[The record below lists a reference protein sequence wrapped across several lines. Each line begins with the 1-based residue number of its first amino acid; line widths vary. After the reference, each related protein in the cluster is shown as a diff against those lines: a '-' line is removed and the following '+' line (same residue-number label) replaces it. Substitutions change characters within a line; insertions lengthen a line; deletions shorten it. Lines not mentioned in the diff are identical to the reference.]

1 MTERRV
7 EPTPWREVFQ
17 GKRGRLVTGLLM
29 LEALVAIYA
38 LVVTTIMPAVRDDL
52 GKTQLYGFAFA
63 VWGLATI
70 LTIPI
75 AGHAADRFGPRK
87 PLLVVLGV
95 QVCGLAVSGL
105 APSMEIVILGLF
117 LQGCAGGALYAV
129 SLGTV
134 AKTFPADVRAR
145 VMALLATMWILPGL
159 IGPMIG
165 ALIASTVGWRWAF
178 ALPVP
183 LLILAASLVL
193 PSLGDVKPDPE
204 AAALPILRSVQV
216 TIGLGLM
223 LGGLTAQAPYNFIF
237 AAVGLAI
244 GLPGLLHI
252 VPRGTFSARRGVPAA
267 ALAMF
272 LLSGAFFTVD
282 SFIPLMLRK
291 LHDFSYFKAGLVI
304 TVATV
309 TWSAGSLW
317 QSRVAQRIPPGT
329 LVTIGA
335 SLVFVG
341 MLGVACGLS
350 ETLPIWLVY
359 VGWTAAGGG
368 MGIAFPTIPLSVM
381 SVAEEGKEAGQLSS
395 TLLMDTLGMTIGAG
409 LGGAS
414 IAFAT
419 APPTGDEGL
428 RAGIAGAYL
437 IGFVMIGLLLMIA
450 RRIPGLLAAKNE

>member
-1 MTERRV
+1 MSDQHTEPPR
-7 EPTPWREVFQ
+7 WREVFR
-17 GKRGRLVTGLLM
+17 GPRGRMVTGLLM

-38 LVVTTIMPAVRDDL
+38 LVVTAIMPAVRDDL
-52 GKTQLYGFAFA
+52 GRTDLYGFAFA

-75 AGHAADRFGPRK
+75 AGHAADRFGPRR
-87 PLLVVLGV
+87 PLLIVLGV
-95 QVCGLAVSGL
+95 QICGLAVSGF
-105 APSMEIVILGLF
+105 APSMQIVIAGLF

-159 IGPMIG
+159 VGPLLG
-165 ALIASTVGWRWAF
+165 AIIASTVGWRWAF

-183 LLILAASLVL
+183 LLLLAASLVL
-193 PSLGDVKPDPE
+193 PVLGDIEPDPQ
-204 AAALPILRSVQV
+204 AASLPILRSVQV
-216 TIGLGLM
+216 TLGLGLL
-223 LGGLTAQAPYNFIF
+223 LGGLTAAAPWNLLF
-237 AAVGLAI
+237 AVVGLVI

-252 VPRGTFSARRGVPAA
+252 VPRGTFSARRGMPAA

-282 SFIPLMLRK
+282 SFIPLMLRE
-291 LHDFSYFKAGLVI
+291 LHGFSYAKASLVI

-309 TWSAGSLW
+309 TWSLGSWW
-317 QSRVAQRIPPGT
+317 QSRVARRVPSGA
-329 LVTIGA
+329 LVTIGGTFV
-335 SLVFVG
+335 LVG
-341 MLGVACGLS
+341 MAGVACGLFVA
-350 ETLPIWLVY
+350 LPVWLTY
-359 VGWTAAGGG
+359 VGWTMAGGG

-381 SVAEEGKEAGQLSS
+381 SVTDEGKEAGQLSS
-395 TLLMDTLGMTIGAG
+395 TLLMDTLGMTVGAG

-419 APPTGDEGL
+419 AATAGDAGL
-428 RAGIAGAYL
+428 RTGIAGAYA
-437 IGFVMIGLLLMIA
+437 IGFVMMGVLLLIA
-450 RRIPGLLAAKNE
+450 RRIPNAMKLPD